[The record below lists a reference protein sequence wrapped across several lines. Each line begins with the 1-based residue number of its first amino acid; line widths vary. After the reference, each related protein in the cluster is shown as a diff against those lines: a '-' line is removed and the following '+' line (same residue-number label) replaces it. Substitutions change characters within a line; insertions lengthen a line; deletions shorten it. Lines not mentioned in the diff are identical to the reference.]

1 MELKTRVLVGSP
13 CYKPCKEFTES
24 LSEFL
29 VDCSLTYNI
38 VCYQVFGKELVD
50 AQNEIA
56 DVFMKLDYDY
66 LLTVEDDNWGF
77 KREMLDALVKADKP
91 VIGIKYY
98 SRHSPHVV
106 LPMRP
111 HPTEQHK
118 GMMEL
123 IGPSGIQTVYLVPFG
138 MTLIKK
144 QVFSYL
150 DKPYFALNEITKNSP
165 DQYATDHNFCHRL
178 MMAGVSVFGLYDYCL
193 THRGMNEEHIEERMD
208 KMLAGSFRHNLRV
221 RENIKKDKLLNG

>member
-1 MELKTRVLVGSP
+1 MDTRTRILVGSAQ
-13 CYKPCKEFTES
+13 YKPCKEFTES
-24 LSEFL
+24 LSKFL
-29 VDCSLTYNI
+29 VESSLKYNI
-38 VCYQVFGKELVD
+38 VCYQVYGKTLVD

-56 DVFMKLDYDY
+56 DVFMKSDYDY

-77 KREMLDALVKADKP
+77 TIEMLDALLKADKP
-91 VIGIKYY
+91 VIGVKYY

-111 HPTEQHK
+111 HPTDMHK

-123 IGPSGIQTVYLVPFG
+123 IGPTGIQTVYLVPFG

-144 QVFSYL
+144 STFTYL
-150 DKPYFALNEITKNSP
+150 NKPYFALNEISDISP

-178 MMAGVSVFGLYDYCL
+178 MMAGVAVFGLYDYCL
-193 THRGMNEEHIEERMD
+193 MHRGMGEEYKQERMD

-221 RENIKKDKLLNG
+221 RDNIRRERLVG